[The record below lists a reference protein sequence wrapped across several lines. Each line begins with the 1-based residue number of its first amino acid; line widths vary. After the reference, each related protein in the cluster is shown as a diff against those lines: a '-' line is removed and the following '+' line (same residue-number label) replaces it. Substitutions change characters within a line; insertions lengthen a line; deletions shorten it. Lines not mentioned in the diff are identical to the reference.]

1 MVRRPQDGD
10 RATGTG
16 PRHRDGTQ
24 KRRPPPEGR
33 PALPIGAEPY
43 AVSEST
49 HSWFAATH
57 SDTMSA

>member
-1 MVRRPQDGD
+1 MVRRPQDRD

-16 PRHRDGTQ
+16 TRQ
-24 KRRPPPEGR
+24 RRPPPEGR
-33 PALPIGAEPY
+33 PALAIGAEPY